1 MKKITILA
9 FLCALFVGASAN
21 AQEVTYKEDA
31 SQGYLQNQ
39 FKDNWFISLEAG
51 GNLWLTPND
60 KEEPLLKRIQP

>member
-31 SQGYLQNQ
+31 SQS
-39 FKDNWFISLEAG
+39 I
-51 GNLWLTPND
+51 
-60 KEEPLLKRIQP
+60 